1 MDEIIFN
8 AGGKLYPAKDF
19 RMDSRHFDSNFP
31 RYQDFVPFID
41 PMFSS
46 SYWRRVNNG

>member
-1 MDEIIFN
+1 MLEGNYILRRI
-8 AGGKLYPAKDF
+8 F